1 MADSSQQEELPR
13 TTSGQVCRAVRL
25 HLIWLTLEAGGR
37 HSNQEFMDR
46 FNISYDSVER
56 DMKALERDCHL
67 PLRRID
73 VHEVWWQVI
82 DEKDELPKNSA

>member
-1 MADSSQQEELPR
+1 MQQSDLPR

-25 HLIWLTLEAGGR
+25 HLMWRTLEAGGR
-37 HSNQEFMDR
+37 HSKQEFMDR
-46 FNISYDSVER
+46 FNISDDSVER

-73 VHEVWWQVI
+73 VREVWWQVI
-82 DEKDELPKNSA
+82 DEKDELLEDSA